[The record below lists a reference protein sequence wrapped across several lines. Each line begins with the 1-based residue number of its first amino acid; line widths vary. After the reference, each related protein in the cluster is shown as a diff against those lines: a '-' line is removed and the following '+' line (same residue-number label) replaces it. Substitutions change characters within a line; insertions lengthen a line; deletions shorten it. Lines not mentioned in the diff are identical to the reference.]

1 MKARNIIILAALAG
15 LGCMSAA
22 LPAQAEQP
30 VNIPLYLVGL
40 NNEEIVSAKWLTAD
54 SPGSS
59 TVDPI
64 DPNQIRAELCD
75 NILTIHENI
84 PGVIVLTVINQNNGQ
99 RIVFAEIV
107 DNTTSVTLE
116 EMATYLIF
124 IDIQDGEALTGKFSY
139 PYNAGEK
146 QMLNGQLYIRS
157 ENGVYTLQ
165 GTKL

>member
-1 MKARNIIILAALAG
+1 MQRLYSTILTIVCG
-15 LGCMSAA
+15 MCIA
-22 LPAQAEQP
+22 LPLRAAAP
-30 VNIPLYLVGL
+30 VNIPLYYANGGG
-40 NNEEIVSAKWLTAD
+40 NGTNIATDTWLAAD
-54 SPGSS
+54 GPGSS

-75 NILTIHENI
+75 NILTIHEDI

>member
-1 MKARNIIILAALAG
+1 MKTQIIIFLLSACVLAH
-15 LGCMSAA
+15 AA
-22 LPAQAEQP
+22 TPM
-30 VNIPLYLVGL
+30 NIPLYYINGNG
-40 NNEEIVSAKWLTAD
+40 NNTTTSPAEWLSSD

-107 DNTTSVTLE
+107 DQTISVKLE
-116 EMATYLIF
+116 EVATYLIY
-124 IDIQDGEALTGKFSY
+124 IDIKDGESLTGKFSY
-139 PYNAGEK
+139 PYTSGDK
-146 QMLNGQLYIRS
+146 QMLNGQLYIRA

-165 GTKL
+165 GAKLQ